1 MADKFFPK
9 NLIQNIDISDFDLE
23 TLDLKKDKNNKT
35 VIVLFYTTNKTSKYT
50 CSLFEECLSDVSNIF
65 FSTCNIEKN
74 TKILESLKL
83 LGQKPNHPLSSL
95 PEIDLESLPLIIN
108 YKNKKI
114 SSIYTG
120 TISIS
125 GLTNSILSFSN
136 FSEI

>member
-1 MADKFFPK
+1 M
-9 NLIQNIDISDFDLE
+9 
-23 TLDLKKDKNNKT
+23 
-35 VIVLFYTTNKTSKYT
+35 
-50 CSLFEECLSDVSNIF
+50 
-65 FSTCNIEKN
+65 
-74 TKILESLKL
+74 KL